1 MKTIILITAII
12 GVFYWAQQ
20 VKAGVEAM
28 QNARIERLNK
38 I

>member
-1 MKTIILITAII
+1 MKTILLIIAII
-12 GVFYWAQQ
+12 GVFYWGQQ
-20 VKAGVEAM
+20 VKAGVESM